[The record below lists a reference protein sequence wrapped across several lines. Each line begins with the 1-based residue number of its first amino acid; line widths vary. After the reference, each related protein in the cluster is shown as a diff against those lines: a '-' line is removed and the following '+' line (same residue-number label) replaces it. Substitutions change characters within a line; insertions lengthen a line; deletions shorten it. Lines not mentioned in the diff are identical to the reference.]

1 MEKNIQI
8 SKMWHSFLHSSNNW
22 LLCSVKEKE
31 YHSVKG
37 GDGLDGMNN
46 ALKETESIL
55 FGFLKVED
63 EDDATQRL
71 ILIKWQVI
79 VEGDK

>member
-1 MEKNIQI
+1 
-8 SKMWHSFLHSSNNW
+8 
-22 LLCSVKEKE
+22 
-31 YHSVKG
+31 
-37 GDGLDGMNN
+37 MNN